1 MRGVVTRA
9 AIGGLLARGM
19 IGGLLARGGAASVV
33 ALAAA
38 LPALAAEGGAIRGG
52 EHEGFT
58 RIVLEVAPTTE
69 WSLETEGARAA
80 LRFPG
85 RTIAFS
91 TAEVFDR
98 ISRHRV
104 AGVTAET
111 GGGGTT
117 VSLVLGCDCRIST
130 SFVGARFLALD
141 IADRTTPPAPESA
154 SAEARAEIEARAVAD
169 AEDAL
174 VRQIARAVD
183 QGIVRLSEGAVPP
196 RPAPAEAV
204 AVAAARPVPRPAMP
218 ERLTPTALRPP
229 GAAPLTV
236 ADLARGEQISA
247 STVFDRDSRQAQRTP
262 PATPLPGA
270 CLDDRA
276 LDVAAWSDATPF
288 PEALARLRSRQ
299 VGEFDAADPEA
310 VRDTARL
317 YLRFGF
323 GAEAEATLAAFPE
336 AGIPERALLA
346 DLARAVDGRP
356 VTPGG
361 PLAVDADC
369 PGLHGVWLAAGGAA
383 PIWRS
388 AASFEALHAAF
399 TELPADLRAQ
409 LAPGLVRRL
418 IDAGRIA
425 EARVL
430 YLTAVRPGEAPGP
443 ALRLA
448 EARLAAAE
456 GRSAEA
462 VRTMATLARS
472 GGPAISVDALADLIR
487 VALDAHLAIP
497 EPVATDLAAATLQS
511 RGSARDARLRG
522 LLAETLARRGDL
534 PGALAELRRGIA
546 DLPPQEEAYAS
557 LAVRLVAAADPG
569 VIGSAVY
576 AEAALGSA
584 DLIAAAAAEDPAR
597 ATIAGRLVD
606 LGLPDPA
613 LALVAP
619 GLAAGNEAARIVA
632 ARAEIARGNGAAAR
646 AALGPLAS
654 TAAIELRAE
663 AYARSG
669 DYGEARATLDA
680 AGLGGVVATYAW
692 AAGDWAAAGE
702 APDADRAAMARY
714 MAARAGEASPAPAAP
729 GPEAAFAAPVPS
741 LDRPSLGA
749 ARQLLAT
756 GGEIGGVVEGALA
769 KP

>member
-1 MRGVVTRA
+1 MRGGPRHQIPRHGVLRY
-9 AIGGLLARGM
+9 GGALSLLAFAAGM
-19 IGGLLARGGAASVV
+19 
-33 ALAAA
+33 
-38 LPALAAEGGAIRGG
+38 PALAAEGGPIRGG

-69 WSLETEGARAA
+69 WSLETGPGRAE

-85 RTIAFS
+85 RSIRFS
-91 TAEVFDR
+91 TAGVFDR
-98 ISRHRV
+98 IPRDRV
-104 AGVTAET
+104 AAVAAET
-111 GGGGTT
+111 GRDGTT
-117 VSLVLGCDCRIST
+117 VSLVLGCECRIST

-141 IADRTTPPAPESA
+141 VADRVAAPAAPPERGSPEA
-154 SAEARAEIEARAVAD
+154 SARREAQAVAA

-174 VRQIARAVD
+174 VRQITRAAD
-183 QGIVRLSEGAVPP
+183 QGIVRFSDGAAPVVAAAGPEAVGPLP
-196 RPAPAEAV
+196 RPAE
-204 AVAAARPVPRPAMP
+204 
-218 ERLTPTALRPP
+218 ERLTPTALRPH
-229 GAAPLTV
+229 AAPLTI
-236 ADLARGEQISA
+236 ADLAREEQISA

-262 PATPLPGA
+262 AATKLPGA
-270 CLDDRA
+270 CLDDGA
-276 LDVAAWSDATPF
+276 LDVATWSDGTPF
-288 PEALARLRSRQ
+288 PEALARLRGRL
-299 VGEFDAADPEA
+299 VGEFDAADPAA

-317 YLRFGF
+317 YVRFGL

-336 AGIPERALLA
+336 APIPERALLA

-356 VTPGG
+356 VAPGG
-361 PLAVDADC
+361 PLAVEAEC
-369 PGLHGVWLAAGGAA
+369 PGLHGVWLAAGGAV
-383 PIWRS
+383 PVWRS
-388 AASFEALHAAF
+388 AAGFEALHAAF
-399 TELPADLRAQ
+399 AELPADLRVR

-425 EARVL
+425 EARTL
-430 YLTAVRPGEAPGP
+430 YLTAVRPGEAPDP

-462 VRTMATLARS
+462 VRTMAALARS
-472 GGPAISVDALADLIR
+472 GGPAISVDALADLVR

-522 LLAETLARRGDL
+522 LLAETLAQRGDL
-534 PGALAELRRGIA
+534 PGALAELRRA
-546 DLPPQEEAYAS
+546 MTDLPGQATPFAA
-557 LAVRLVAAADPG
+557 LAVGLVAAADPG
-569 VIGSAVY
+569 VIGRAVY
-576 AEAALGSA
+576 AEAALGIA
-584 DLIAAAAAEDPAR
+584 DLIAAAPADDPAR

-619 GLAAGNEAARIVA
+619 GLAAGDEAARIVA

-669 DYGEARATLDA
+669 DYGEARATLEA
-680 AGLGGVVATYAW
+680 AGLAEAAAGYAW
-692 AAGDWAAAGE
+692 SAGDWATAGE
-702 APDADRAAMARY
+702 AAGADRAAMARY
-714 MAARAGEASPAPAAP
+714 MAARAGEAPTPPDAP
-729 GPEAAFAAPVPS
+729 GPEAAFAAPLPP

-756 GGEIGGVVEGALA
+756 GGGIGGVVEGALA